1 MQIITWFQVE
11 NKIFLVYV
19 VFHAG
24 YVFLDIGTYSFIF
37 KVYRN
42 QRIHRLSNIR
52 ILCII
57 ICGEYHS
64 LFHIG
69 ICSSIYYFVMV
80 LLTIDRF
87 LVFHLKFRY
96 NFYFSPSKI
105 LKLIIAV
112 ASVSF
117 LNSTILAILT
127 SMQII
132 TWFKV
137 ENKIFLVY
145 VVFDAAYTFLVI
157 GTYSFILK
165 VYRNQRKFNKAT
177 KSTNKKDSFKVLVTT
192 LIIRTFMMYNFIPG
206 TNLCLSMKL

>member
-1 MQIITWFQVE
+1 MWYFMLV
-11 NKIFLVYV
+11 IFSLISEHILLYSK
-19 VFHAG
+19 
-24 YVFLDIGTYSFIF
+24 YIGINVSIDYRIF
-37 KVYRN
+37 ESSV
-42 QRIHRLSNIR
+42 
-52 ILCII
+52 
-57 ICGEYHS
+57 S
-64 LFHIG
+64 LFVANI
-69 ICSSIYYFVMV
+69 ILYFTLAFAVSIYYFIMV

-87 LVFHLKFRY
+87 LVFHLKFRCH
-96 NFYFSPSKI
+96 FYFSPSKI

-132 TWFKV
+132 MWFKV

-145 VVFDAAYTFLVI
+145 VVFDAGYTFLVI

-165 VYRNQRKFNKAT
+165 VYRNQRKFSKAT
-177 KSTNKKDSFKVLVTT
+177 KSNNKKDSFKVLVTT

>member
-1 MQIITWFQVE
+1 MFSLISEHILLYSKYTGINVSIDYR
-11 NKIFLVYV
+11 IFESSV
-19 VFHAG
+19 
-24 YVFLDIGTYSFIF
+24 
-37 KVYRN
+37 
-42 QRIHRLSNIR
+42 
-52 ILCII
+52 
-57 ICGEYHS
+57 S
-64 LFHIG
+64 LFVANI
-69 ICSSIYYFVMV
+69 ILYFTLAFAVSIYYFIMV

-132 TWFKV
+132 MWFKV

-145 VVFDAAYTFLVI
+145 VVFDAGYTFLVI

-165 VYRNQRKFNKAT
+165 VYRNQRKFSKAT
-177 KSTNKKDSFKVLVTT
+177 KSNNKKDSFKVLVTT

>member
-1 MQIITWFQVE
+1 MFSLISEHILLYSKYIGINVSIDYR
-11 NKIFLVYV
+11 IFESSVSLFV
-19 VFHAG
+19 A
-24 YVFLDIGTYSFIF
+24 
-37 KVYRN
+37 
-42 QRIHRLSNIR
+42 NI
-52 ILCII
+52 ILCFT
-57 ICGEYHS
+57 
-64 LFHIG
+64 LAFAV
-69 ICSSIYYFVMV
+69 SIYYFIMV

-177 KSTNKKDSFKVLVTT
+177 KSTNKKDSFKILVTT

-206 TNLCLSMKL
+206 TNLCLSMEL

>member
-1 MQIITWFQVE
+1 
-11 NKIFLVYV
+11 
-19 VFHAG
+19 
-24 YVFLDIGTYSFIF
+24 
-37 KVYRN
+37 
-42 QRIHRLSNIR
+42 
-52 ILCII
+52 
-57 ICGEYHS
+57 
-64 LFHIG
+64 
-69 ICSSIYYFVMV
+69 MV

-96 NFYFSPSKI
+96 HFYFSPSKI
-105 LKLIIAV
+105 LKPIIAV

>member
-1 MQIITWFQVE
+1 MWYFMLVMFSLISEHILLYS
-11 NKIFLVYV
+11 KYIGISISIDYRIFESSVSLFV
-19 VFHAG
+19 A
-24 YVFLDIGTYSFIF
+24 
-37 KVYRN
+37 
-42 QRIHRLSNIR
+42 NI
-52 ILCII
+52 ILCFT
-57 ICGEYHS
+57 
-64 LFHIG
+64 LAFAV
-69 ICSSIYYFVMV
+69 SIYYFIMV

-96 NFYFSPSKI
+96 QFYFSPSKI

-145 VVFDAAYTFLVI
+145 VVFDAGYTFLVI

-165 VYRNQRKFNKAT
+165 VYRNQRKFSKAI
-177 KSTNKKDSFKVLVTT
+177 KSTNKKDSFKVLVTA
-192 LIIRTFMMYNFIPG
+192 LIITTFMMYNFIPG
-206 TNLCLSMKL
+206 TNLSLSMKL

>member
-1 MQIITWFQVE
+1 MWYFMLV
-11 NKIFLVYV
+11 IFSLISEHILLYSK
-19 VFHAG
+19 
-24 YVFLDIGTYSFIF
+24 YIGINVSIDYRIF
-37 KVYRN
+37 ESSV
-42 QRIHRLSNIR
+42 
-52 ILCII
+52 
-57 ICGEYHS
+57 S
-64 LFHIG
+64 LFVANI
-69 ICSSIYYFVMV
+69 ILYFTLAFAVSIYYFIMV

-96 NFYFSPSKI
+96 HFYFSPSKI
-105 LKLIIAV
+105 LKPIIAV

-132 TWFKV
+132 MWFKV

-145 VVFDAAYTFLVI
+145 VVFDAGYTFLVI

-165 VYRNQRKFNKAT
+165 VYRNQRKFSKAT
-177 KSTNKKDSFKVLVTT
+177 KSNNKKDSFKVLVTT

>member
-1 MQIITWFQVE
+1 MWYFMLVMFSLISEHILLYSKYIGINVSIDYR
-11 NKIFLVYV
+11 IFESSVSLFV
-19 VFHAG
+19 A
-24 YVFLDIGTYSFIF
+24 
-37 KVYRN
+37 
-42 QRIHRLSNIR
+42 NI
-52 ILCII
+52 ILCFT
-57 ICGEYHS
+57 
-64 LFHIG
+64 LAFAV
-69 ICSSIYYFVMV
+69 SIYYFIMV
-80 LLTIDRF
+80 LLTIERF

-96 NFYFSPSKI
+96 QFYFSPSKI

-145 VVFDAAYTFLVI
+145 VVFDAGYTFLVI

-165 VYRNQRKFNKAT
+165 VHRNQRKFSEAT

-192 LIIRTFMMYNFIPG
+192 LIITTFMMYNFIPD
-206 TNLCLSMKL
+206 TNLGLSMKL

>member
-1 MQIITWFQVE
+1 MWYFMLVMFSLISEHILLYSKYIGINVSIDYR
-11 NKIFLVYV
+11 IFESSVSLFV
-19 VFHAG
+19 A
-24 YVFLDIGTYSFIF
+24 
-37 KVYRN
+37 
-42 QRIHRLSNIR
+42 NI
-52 ILCII
+52 ILCFTL
-57 ICGEYHS
+57 E
-64 LFHIG
+64 FAV
-69 ICSSIYYFVMV
+69 SIYYFIMV
-80 LLTIDRF
+80 LLTIDRI

-96 NFYFSPSKI
+96 HFYFSPSKI

-127 SMQII
+127 SMQRI

-145 VVFDAAYTFLVI
+145 VVFDAGYTFLVI

-165 VYRNQRKFNKAT
+165 VYRNQRKLSKAT

-192 LIIRTFMMYNFIPG
+192 LIITTFMMYNFIPG
-206 TNLCLSMKL
+206 TNLSLPMKL

>member
-1 MQIITWFQVE
+1 MWYFMLV
-11 NKIFLVYV
+11 IFSLISEHILLYSK
-19 VFHAG
+19 
-24 YVFLDIGTYSFIF
+24 YIGINVSIDYRIF
-37 KVYRN
+37 ESSV
-42 QRIHRLSNIR
+42 
-52 ILCII
+52 
-57 ICGEYHS
+57 S
-64 LFHIG
+64 LFVANI
-69 ICSSIYYFVMV
+69 ILYFTLAFAVSIYYFIMV

-96 NFYFSPSKI
+96 HFYFSPSKI

-132 TWFKV
+132 MWFKV

-145 VVFDAAYTFLVI
+145 VVFDAGYTFLVI

-165 VYRNQRKFNKAT
+165 VYSNQRKFSKAT
-177 KSTNKKDSFKVLVTT
+177 KSNNKKDSFKVLVTT

>member
-1 MQIITWFQVE
+1 MWYFMLV
-11 NKIFLVYV
+11 IFSLISEHILLYSK
-19 VFHAG
+19 
-24 YVFLDIGTYSFIF
+24 YIGINVSIDYRIF
-37 KVYRN
+37 ESSV
-42 QRIHRLSNIR
+42 
-52 ILCII
+52 
-57 ICGEYHS
+57 S
-64 LFHIG
+64 LFVANI
-69 ICSSIYYFVMV
+69 ILYFTLAFAVSIYYFIMV

-96 NFYFSPSKI
+96 HFYFSPSKI

-117 LNSTILAILT
+117 LNSTILVILT

-132 TWFKV
+132 MWFKV

-145 VVFDAAYTFLVI
+145 VVFDAGYTFLVI

-165 VYRNQRKFNKAT
+165 VYRNQRKFSKAT
-177 KSTNKKDSFKVLVTT
+177 KSNNKKDSFKVLVTT

>member
-1 MQIITWFQVE
+1 MFSLISEHILLYSKYTGINVSIDYR
-11 NKIFLVYV
+11 IFESSV
-19 VFHAG
+19 
-24 YVFLDIGTYSFIF
+24 
-37 KVYRN
+37 
-42 QRIHRLSNIR
+42 
-52 ILCII
+52 
-57 ICGEYHS
+57 S
-64 LFHIG
+64 LFVANI
-69 ICSSIYYFVMV
+69 ILYFTLAFAVSIYYFIMV

>member
-1 MQIITWFQVE
+1 MWYFMLV
-11 NKIFLVYV
+11 IFSLISEHILLYSK
-19 VFHAG
+19 
-24 YVFLDIGTYSFIF
+24 YIGINVSIDYRIF
-37 KVYRN
+37 ESSV
-42 QRIHRLSNIR
+42 
-52 ILCII
+52 
-57 ICGEYHS
+57 S
-64 LFHIG
+64 LFVANI
-69 ICSSIYYFVMV
+69 ILYFTLAFAVSIYYFIMV

-96 NFYFSPSKI
+96 HFYFSPSKI

-132 TWFKV
+132 MWFKV

-145 VVFDAAYTFLVI
+145 VVFDAGYTFLVI

>member
-1 MQIITWFQVE
+1 MWYFMLVMFSLISEHILLYSKYTGINVSIDYR
-11 NKIFLVYV
+11 IFESSV
-19 VFHAG
+19 
-24 YVFLDIGTYSFIF
+24 
-37 KVYRN
+37 
-42 QRIHRLSNIR
+42 
-52 ILCII
+52 
-57 ICGEYHS
+57 S
-64 LFHIG
+64 LFVANI
-69 ICSSIYYFVMV
+69 ILYFTLAFAVSIYYFIMV

-96 NFYFSPSKI
+96 HFYFSPSKI

>member
-1 MQIITWFQVE
+1 MWYFMLV
-11 NKIFLVYV
+11 IFSLISEHILLYSK
-19 VFHAG
+19 
-24 YVFLDIGTYSFIF
+24 YIGINVSIDYRIF
-37 KVYRN
+37 ESSV
-42 QRIHRLSNIR
+42 
-52 ILCII
+52 
-57 ICGEYHS
+57 S
-64 LFHIG
+64 LFVANI
-69 ICSSIYYFVMV
+69 ILYFTLAFAVSIYYFIMV

-96 NFYFSPSKI
+96 HFYFSPSKI

-132 TWFKV
+132 MWFKV

-145 VVFDAAYTFLVI
+145 VVFDAGYTFLVI

-165 VYRNQRKFNKAT
+165 VYRNQRKFSKAT
-177 KSTNKKDSFKVLVTT
+177 KSNNKKDSFKVLVTT